1 MEAVQLAPSALF
13 KQPVRFR
20 QEKDRVY
27 AEVAHTD
34 SFEMVDLGIA
44 MMHFEIGAQEGTWT
58 WGNPAVYEKK

>member
-1 MEAVQLAPSALF
+1 MQLAPSALF

-20 QEKDRVY
+20 QEKDRAY

-44 MMHFEIGAQEGTWT
+44 MLHFEIGAQKVPGHGEILLSMR
-58 WGNPAVYEKK
+58 K